1 MAFEALGISV
11 QQRVDEAKKLHY
23 TLILTYILMS
33 FQAELVDCTV
43 TAIHPHS
50 PRTLL
55 RLDDAHV
62 AIKASDTDDGLPA
75 SICPWDSQI
84 EVLGCLELWRYVCQ
98 VKAHDVCQLSRYPTE
113 Y

>member
-11 QQRVDEAKKLHY
+11 QECVDEAKELHY
-23 TLILTYILMS
+23 TLILTDVLMP

-55 RLDDAHV
+55 RLDDAHM
-62 AIKASDTDDGLPA
+62 AIKASDTDDGFPA
-75 SICPWDSQI
+75 PVRPWHSQI
-84 EVLGCLELWRYVCQ
+84 QVLCVLELW
-98 VKAHDVCQLSRYPTE
+98 
-113 Y
+113 